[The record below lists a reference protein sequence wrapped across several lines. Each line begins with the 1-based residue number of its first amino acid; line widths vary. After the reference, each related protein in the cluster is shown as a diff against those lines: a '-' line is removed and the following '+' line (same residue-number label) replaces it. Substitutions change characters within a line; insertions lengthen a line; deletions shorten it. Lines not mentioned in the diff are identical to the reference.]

1 MIKSRLAP
9 DRDPFYMG
17 LAFWVA
23 SKSKDPHTQCG
34 SIIIDRDNRPRGW
47 GYNGPPEQMSDDKID
62 WSRPAKYKYIV
73 HAEANAIR
81 HSYGDLSKST
91 IYVTGR
97 PCSSCMLSIA
107 ANHISRA
114 VYYSIKNDEASM
126 LMDDEDWTKSVNI
139 ADLSDVELI
148 KYSDPL
154 AWMDGR
160 MAEIKKLLL

>member
-1 MIKSRLAP
+1 MVESRLVP
-9 DRDPFYMG
+9 DRNSFYMG

-107 ANHISRA
+107 ANHISKV
-114 VYYSIKNDEASM
+114 VYYFVKNDEASM
-126 LMDDEDWTKSVNI
+126 LMDNEDWVKSMKI

-148 KYSDPL
+148 KYSDSL
-154 AWMDGR
+154 VWMDGR
-160 MAEIKKLLL
+160 IAEIKKLLF